1 MLSER
6 FTGVVRAPRRAI
18 FGILGALPLGLML
31 PGRAWAQ
38 SPRDRARWRGQ
49 RGRSD
54 LARDLN
60 ADRDVAMVVI
70 IKYDGTVDTYGTET
84 GKVQDPATDPDTLP
98 DDQVTTDSTL
108 RFLVHEGSDC
118 VTCVHN
124 GVPQTI
130 CK

>member
-6 FTGVVRAPRRAI
+6 FTGVVGAPRRAI

-31 PGRAWAQ
+31 PSRAMAQ
-38 SPRDRARWRGQ
+38 NHKDKAKWRGQ
-49 RGRSD
+49 RNRSD
-54 LARDLN
+54 LAKDLN
-60 ADRDVAMVVI
+60 KDTEVAMVVI
-70 IKYDGTVDTYGTET
+70 IKYDGTVDTHGTET